1 MLIQIDKKEDINKL
15 DKNLKSSIILPQ
27 TIKQE
32 LEMNPYGHYLLDI
45 EANEIIA
52 YLYYSVIYDRAEIN
66 QIEVTIIHR
75 NCGKASKLLEK
86 MIKLVDKNITLE
98 VKKDNINAI
107 HLYQKYNFQK
117 VAIRKGYYQ
126 GIDGILMER
135 KKEDSY

>member
-1 MLIQIDKKEDINKL
+1 
-15 DKNLKSSIILPQ
+15 
-27 TIKQE
+27 
-32 LEMNPYGHYLLDI
+32 MNPYGHYLLDI

-66 QIEVTIIHR
+66 QIEVTVIHR